1 MKHLIIILI
10 SSLAWVQVSKSQ
22 SIMEKENVVN
32 VVKQFVQ
39 GADQRMVE
47 QVDSVLD
54 DNFRAVVNRAFG
66 NDQLML
72 IPKPVYLDMLR
83 EGKLGGDNRTIEF
96 LWTDISGNNALVKA
110 RLTGKATVFTTYISL
125 VRNKEN
131 QWLIVSD
138 QPHIEQVSDD

>member
-22 SIMEKENVVN
+22 PIMEKENVEN

-47 QVDSVLD
+47 QVGSVLD

-72 IPKPVYLDMLR
+72 IPKPVYLDMMR
-83 EGKLGGDNRTIEF
+83 QGKVGGDSRTIEF
-96 LWTDISGNNALVKA
+96 LLTDITRNNALV
-110 RLTGKATVFTTYISL
+110 KATVFTTYISL

-138 QPHIEQVSDD
+138 QPHVEQVLVD

>member
-10 SSLAWVQVSKSQ
+10 SSLAWVQASKSQ
-22 SIMEKENVVN
+22 SIMEKENVEN

-47 QVDSVLD
+47 QVGNVLD
-54 DNFRAVVNRAFG
+54 DNFRAVINRAFG

-72 IPKPVYLDMLR
+72 IPKPVYLDMMR
-83 EGKLGGDNRTIEF
+83 QGKVGGDNRKIEF
-96 LWTDISGNNALVKA
+96 LLTDITGNNALVKA
-110 RLTGKATVFTTYISL
+110 RLAGKATVFTTYISL

-138 QPHIEQVSDD
+138 QPHIEQVSGD

>member
-22 SIMEKENVVN
+22 PIMEKENVEN

-47 QVDSVLD
+47 QVGSVLD

-72 IPKPVYLDMLR
+72 IPKPVYLDMMR
-83 EGKLGGDNRTIEF
+83 QGKVGGDSRTIEF
-96 LWTDISGNNALVKA
+96 LLTDITRNNALVKA

-138 QPHIEQVSDD
+138 QPHVEQVLVD

>member
-1 MKHLIIILI
+1 MK
-10 SSLAWVQVSKSQ
+10 
-22 SIMEKENVVN
+22 KENVEN

-39 GADQRMVE
+39 GANQRLVE

-66 NDQLML
+66 NDRLML
-72 IPKPVYLDMLR
+72 ISKPVYLDMLS

-96 LWTDISGNNALVKA
+96 LWTDITGNNALVKA